1 MTAYDSAQSPP
12 SGQEHRGHARAE
24 VLVGA
29 RLLCEGVW
37 RPCEVVNISVGGAK
51 LRVQESYSPG
61 QELRL
66 DIELCGQFD
75 GVAAWV
81 RGGELGLRCT
91 GDTSAM
97 AEALIALATYG

>member
-1 MTAYDSAQSPP
+1 VSAYESPTPP

-24 VLVGA
+24 VLVAA
-29 RLLCEGVW
+29 RLLCGGVW

-51 LRVQESYSPG
+51 LRVRERYEPG

-66 DIELCGQFD
+66 EIEPCGQFT
-75 GVAAWV
+75 GVVAWA
-81 RGGELGLRCT
+81 RGEELGFRCT

>member
-1 MTAYDSAQSPP
+1 MTPYDSQSRPA
-12 SGQEHRGHARAE
+12 GQEHRGHARAE
-24 VLVGA
+24 VLVAA

-51 LRVQESYSPG
+51 LRVREPYSPG
-61 QELRL
+61 QELCL
-66 DIELCGQFD
+66 ELEPCGQFA
-75 GVAAWV
+75 GVVAWA
-81 RGGELGLRCT
+81 RGEELVLRCT